1 VCMTVRIPV
10 SLGELID
17 KITIL
22 QIKSQKLTD
31 VRQKTNVDRELAEL
45 EGVLSEI
52 GPLSADVGTVM
63 DGLRS
68 ANMKLWDIEDD
79 IRRCEREKHFD
90 EEFIRLARAVYFT
103 NDERANLKRKINT
116 LLDSELVEEKSYEP
130 YN

>member
-1 VCMTVRIPV
+1 MTVRIPV